1 MNNNQKTKRISRLIR
16 LAVLA
21 VSAIMLFSML
31 ALFAFAAD
39 SASPYDAQFGELY
52 YENLSDA
59 IEAAN
64 SSASGGTVTVLRD
77 VNLAECLTISKD
89 VTLTGKYTIYRAD
102 SYTAGLFTVDAG
114 VTLTLDGG
122 ITLDGGNEWVL
133 DYDAFHTDI
142 QKEEFLVSGM
152 SYVTAEPSAPV
163 ATAHMISIYGS
174 LVMNKATVQNNY
186 GGTSLT
192 TAPFRL
198 YQGATLTMNDGAV
211 ARHNYIEG
219 DSALVHCNSRYAT
232 WTINDGAE
240 ITENY
245 STGVGGLSFF
255 YYSYVEMNG
264 GEMHDNYVCGKE
276 GSIFKLYNGARFT
289 MNDGYIHDNYAFAMS
304 GAWGGTI
311 SVHYTSDAATTGN
324 YSTFTMNGGV
334 VGPNYGNGRTT
345 LVGNGYNKPLLY
357 LNGGKVINVD
367 GYNGVSGSYLYYTAD
382 SGVMEGGTIEGD
394 SVDIRKDFT
403 NNGTI
408 NSNVNLINKANA
420 TVYGNGVVN
429 GNLYLDP
436 DKNTVSACISGCT
449 WNGDVILSNIANA
462 VLSGGTYNGNII
474 VPDGATLSIT
484 GGQFKNSPIEYL
496 AAGSQ
501 SFYDAETGLYTVYS
515 GNVASFGGA
524 EYATLA
530 DAIAAAN
537 TAGGGEVSLL
547 RSTYIS
553 EQIDVS
559 SNITLIGD
567 YIISRAKAPLENYTG
582 TLFNV
587 SADATLTL
595 DGGITIDG
603 GNEWALDYDTM
614 YETMMSSPTN
624 VASFTFATPE
634 SGAPVASDYMFKVSG
649 NVVLGDA
656 TIQNNYGKV
665 LTAVFKVA
673 STATVTLNSGARV
686 THNAAINLENAN
698 KVNASV
704 AYIANDGHLIVNNG
718 AEISRNHMVGN
729 NSSLAYME
737 GSFTVNGGEIYD
749 NSSVNCGGLVAMI
762 DNTGLLTVNGGHIH
776 DNINVVKNGANAA
789 GIFFVYGTARFIMNG
804 GLVEKNYSSG
814 TTVIYAYSASSVELN
829 GGTIRQE
836 QRATSSGYSSYI
848 AGNVVIDDD
857 MVIEGGLVQFKKNL
871 TTKAT
876 IDSNVWFASGV
887 TAVQGGTFNG
897 DVRVANNLTITG
909 GTFNGAITVDSGYT
923 LSIKGGLFKQDPS
936 AYLAQYCDLVYND
949 VSGYYEVIKYYEA
962 SFDGVNY
969 DSLEE
974 AVAAAIAAGGGR
986 VTLLHDV
993 DLDSSIMVSS
1003 DVEICGD
1010 YTILRSAS
1018 YTDNLFTVN
1027 AGATLTLDGGV
1038 IVNGNNDWVLD
1049 YDALYNCMMANGA
1062 GITTATFCTAEA
1074 DAPKTAAHVFNVS
1087 GNVVVNNA
1095 TIKNHYISTSV
1106 SIFNVASGASVTLND
1121 GATITH
1127 NATLKCKVMASVA
1140 ASGSFIINEGSEI
1153 SYNHSSEGNG
1163 SLSYVTGSMVMNG
1176 GEVHHN
1182 TQTLGGGVLAYIAG
1196 SLVINGGHLYENMD
1210 VQESGSTSSLI
1221 YSNTAKTTFIMNGG
1235 LIEKNY
1241 SNGATTIYI
1250 KPTNSI
1256 VELNGGIIRQEHRAI
1271 PGNYSSIFNCTVY
1284 FGEDMVIEG
1293 GILRIQRDS
1302 TTKGTFNCD
1311 VQFGANVTNVSEG
1324 TYNGDIALKNSPTM
1338 TISGGVWN
1346 GGITVDAGG
1355 TLAINGGQF
1364 KEDPTQYLA
1373 NYHEAAYDEA
1383 SGYYTIIKY
1392 YEASFGGVNYDS
1404 LEEAV
1409 AAATAAGGGRVT
1421 LLHDV
1426 DLDSSVAISCD
1437 VEIYGDY
1444 TILRSKS
1451 YTGNLFTVAAGATLT
1466 LDGGVVFD
1474 GGNNWTLDYD
1484 LLLECMLADGST
1496 SVATSFAT
1504 TEQGGV
1510 VATDYMFNISGSVIM
1525 GNVTVTNNY
1534 QTTGIASPFIV
1545 NNGGTLTMNSGASIT
1560 HNASTGGSNCI
1571 ILVSTG
1577 GQWIINDGVTISF
1590 NHFKS
1595 TGGIA
1600 EICGIA
1606 IMNGGDVHDNSIYCS
1621 SVGAGSFVISHNGG
1635 SFTMNDGHVYDN
1647 ISVVKTSKITS
1658 GAIYIH
1664 ENGTFIMNGGVIEN
1678 NRGNRS
1684 NGIYAYTPTSV
1695 MQLNAGVLR
1704 HTTEKITSAT
1714 SSYTQGPIVIGE
1726 DMVIENGIFRLYTC
1740 SDITINGTLKCEL
1753 QIARVTGEL
1762 NMGGT
1767 LDGRLLVYDNSSIT
1781 VTGGTYLGGFK
1792 IYSGV
1797 TFAIEGGLFRENPS
1811 EWLGEGYGAVYSNES
1826 EMFDVQLIPVAAI
1839 GETKYDTITEALDA
1853 AVDGDVI
1860 TIAASHKIR
1869 ESITVAKNVTI
1880 DTGNQTIIVDKSV
1893 AVAFVIKANTTFRGN
1908 GTVNTDNGNT
1918 AVFAIGDADTEGSL
1932 TIESGSYIGD
1942 STVASVDNGSLTIS
1956 GGDFSVNPDVA
1967 EGEVADHSALLTVS
1981 EGADASVLITGG
1993 RFRSFNPEQ
2002 AGNYLED
2009 SHDAFEESDDYYSI
2023 LTHLFEHYISDGNA
2037 TCASDGTKTAKCKFC
2052 ELTDTIT
2059 EVGSML
2065 QHVFSHY
2072 VSDGNATCTSDGTKT
2087 AKCDRCDATYTVTD
2101 NNSDIGHSFT
2111 VYKSNGDATCE
2122 KNGTKTAK
2130 CDRCD
2135 EERTIMDGG
2144 TKLNH
2149 TYSGVICTECGA
2161 PRIWLVAVIVL
2172 AVFAFLSFGMLLVV

>member
-16 LAVLA
+16 LAVVA

-39 SASPYDAQFGELY
+39 SASPYDAQFGGLY

-59 IEAAN
+59 IAAAN
-64 SSASGGTVTVLRD
+64 ASECGGTVTLLRD
-77 VNLAECLTISKD
+77 TTLAECLTVSKN

-102 SYTAGLFTVDAG
+102 TYTAGLFVVASG
-114 VTLTLDGG
+114 ATLTLDGG
-122 ITLDGGNEWVL
+122 ITIDGGNEWVL

-174 LVMNKATVQNNY
+174 LVMNNATVQNNY

-211 ARHNYIEG
+211 ARHNYING

-245 STGVGGLSFF
+245 STGIGGLSFF

-334 VGPNYGNGRTT
+334 VGPNYGNGQTT
-345 LVGNGYNKPLLY
+345 LVGNGYNKPCLY

-367 GYNGVSGSYLYYTAD
+367 GYNGASGSYLYYTAD

-436 DKNTVSACISGCT
+436 DKNTVSACILGCT
-449 WNGDVILSNIANA
+449 WNGDVILSDIANA

-474 VPDGATLSIT
+474 VPDGANLSIT
-484 GGQFKNSPIEYL
+484 GGQFKNSPVEYL

-501 SFYDAETGLYTVYS
+501 SFYDSETGLYSVYS
-515 GNVASFGGA
+515 GNVASFGGT

-530 DAIAAAN
+530 EAITAAN

-547 RSTYIS
+547 RPTYLAESIS
-553 EQIDVS
+553 IS
-559 SNITLIGD
+559 SDITLSGAYSVVRSD
-567 YIISRAKAPLENYTG
+567 SYTG
-582 TLFNV
+582 NLFTV
-587 SADATLTL
+587 AAGATLTL

-603 GNEWALDYDTM
+603 
-614 YETMMSSPTN
+614 
-624 VASFTFATPE
+624 
-634 SGAPVASDYMFKVSG
+634 
-649 NVVLGDA
+649 
-656 TIQNNYGKV
+656 
-665 LTAVFKVA
+665 
-673 STATVTLNSGARV
+673 
-686 THNAAINLENAN
+686 
-698 KVNASV
+698 
-704 AYIANDGHLIVNNG
+704 
-718 AEISRNHMVGN
+718 
-729 NSSLAYME
+729 
-737 GSFTVNGGEIYD
+737 
-749 NSSVNCGGLVAMI
+749 
-762 DNTGLLTVNGGHIH
+762 
-776 DNINVVKNGANAA
+776 
-789 GIFFVYGTARFIMNG
+789 
-804 GLVEKNYSSG
+804 
-814 TTVIYAYSASSVELN
+814 
-829 GGTIRQE
+829 
-836 QRATSSGYSSYI
+836 
-848 AGNVVIDDD
+848 
-857 MVIEGGLVQFKKNL
+857 
-871 TTKAT
+871 
-876 IDSNVWFASGV
+876 
-887 TAVQGGTFNG
+887 
-897 DVRVANNLTITG
+897 
-909 GTFNGAITVDSGYT
+909 
-923 LSIKGGLFKQDPS
+923 
-936 AYLAQYCDLVYND
+936 
-949 VSGYYEVIKYYEA
+949 
-962 SFDGVNY
+962 
-969 DSLEE
+969 
-974 AVAAAIAAGGGR
+974 
-986 VTLLHDV
+986 
-993 DLDSSIMVSS
+993 
-1003 DVEICGD
+1003 
-1010 YTILRSAS
+1010 
-1018 YTDNLFTVN
+1018 
-1027 AGATLTLDGGV
+1027 
-1038 IVNGNNDWVLD
+1038 NNDWVLE
-1049 YDALYNCMMANGA
+1049 YDALYNCMMNNGA
-1062 GITTATFCTAEA
+1062 NVGTTDFCTAEQG
-1074 DAPKTAAHVFNVS
+1074 APVASAHVFSVS
-1087 GNVVVNNA
+1087 GNVEVNDA
-1095 TIKNHYISTSV
+1095 TIKNHYAGSTSSI
-1106 SIFNVASGASVTLND
+1106 SIFNVVSGGSVVLNSGAI
-1121 GATITH
+1121 ITH
-1127 NATLKCKVMASVA
+1127 NATLESRVISGINAG
-1140 ASGSFIINEGSEI
+1140 GSFVINDGAEI
-1153 SYNHSSEGNG
+1153 SYNHSDYGNSGLFYVGG
-1163 SLSYVTGSMVMNG
+1163 SLTVNG
-1176 GEVHHN
+1176 GDIHHN
-1182 TQTLGGGVLAYIAG
+1182 TQAYGGGTFAYIAG
-1196 SLVINGGHLYENMD
+1196 KLVINDGHFYENMD
-1210 VQESGSTSSLI
+1210 VNGEGATSSLI
-1221 YSNTAKTTFIMNGG
+1221 YSNTSGITLIMNGG

-1250 KPTNSI
+1250 KQVNSV
-1256 VELNGGIIRQEHRAI
+1256 VELNGGIIRQEHRAN
-1271 PGNYSSIFNCTVY
+1271 PGNYTSIFNCSVY

-1293 GILRIQRDS
+1293 GILRIQKDS
-1302 TTKGTFNCD
+1302 TIKGTFNGT
-1311 VQFGANVTNVSEG
+1311 VQFGANVTDVDGGEF
-1324 TYNGDIALKNSPTM
+1324 NGDVELKNKPTM
-1338 TISGGVWN
+1338 TISGGIWN
-1346 GGITVDAGG
+1346 GNITVDAGG
-1355 TLAINGGQF
+1355 TLSITGGLF
-1364 KEDPTQYLA
+1364 KQDPSAYLA
-1373 NYHEAAYDEA
+1373 DYYEAIYDA
-1383 SGYYTIIKY
+1383 STGFYTVNKY
-1392 YEASFGGVNYDS
+1392 YEASFDGVNYDT
-1404 LEEAV
+1404 LEEAI
-1409 AAATAAGGGRVT
+1409 AAANTAGGGEVT
-1421 LLHDV
+1421 LLHDA
-1426 DLDSSVAISCD
+1426 DLNTSITVSSD
-1437 VEIYGDY
+1437 
-1444 TILRSKS
+1444 ILLSGAYSVVRSDS

-1466 LDGGVVFD
+1466 LDGGIIID
-1474 GGNNWTLDYD
+1474 GGNEWTIDYD
-1484 LLLECMLADGST
+1484 LLNECMLANGST

-1504 TEQGGV
+1504 PEAGAPI
-1510 VATDYMFNISGSVIM
+1510 ATDYMFNISGAVIM
-1525 GNVTVTNNY
+1525 NNATVKNNY
-1534 QTTGIASPFIV
+1534 QTTGAAAPFYV
-1545 NNGGTLTMNSGASIT
+1545 SSGATLTMNDGAVATHNCSLSSNSVAKILSGAE
-1560 HNASTGGSNCI
+1560 
-1571 ILVSTG
+1571 
-1577 GQWIINDGVTISF
+1577 WIINEGAEVSYNHGQGNGGVSYV
-1590 NHFKS
+1590 NGHV
-1595 TGGIA
+1595 
-1600 EICGIA
+1600 
-1606 IMNGGDVHDNSIYCS
+1606 IMNGGEVHNNTLYT
-1621 SVGAGSFVISHNGG
+1621 GAGSFLIMHSGGKFTMNGG
-1635 SFTMNDGHVYDN
+1635 SVRNN
-1647 ISVVKTSKITS
+1647 INVVIGNVTS
-1658 GAIYIH
+1658 GTIYVH
-1664 ENGTFIMNGGVIEN
+1664 SSGTFIMNGGVIEK
-1678 NRGNRS
+1678 NRCNRTS
-1684 NGIYAYTPTSV
+1684 TIYAYANTSTV
-1695 MQLNAGVLR
+1695 ELNAGIIR
-1704 HTTEKITSAT
+1704 HEDNTVTASA
-1714 SSYTQGPIVIGE
+1714 SSYFAGRTVIGE
-1726 DMVIENGIFRLYTC
+1726 DVVIDGGIIRFFKVTDYEVKGQL
-1740 SDITINGTLKCEL
+1740 NCEL
-1753 QIARVTGEL
+1753 QIARMTADL
-1762 NMGGT
+1762 NINGT
-1767 LDGRLLVYDNSSIT
+1767 LNGRLLVYDSSNIT

-1797 TFAIEGGLFRENPS
+1797 TFDIEGGSFRENPS
-1811 EWLGEGYGAVYSNES
+1811 EWLAEGYGAVYDLDS
-1826 EMFDVQLIPVAAI
+1826 EMYDVELTPVAAI

-1860 TIAASHKIR
+1860 KISASHKIR

-1942 STVASVDNGSLTIS
+1942 STVASVDNGSLTIA

-1967 EGEVADHSALLTVS
+1967 EGEMADHSALLTVS

-2037 TCASDGTKTAKCKFC
+2037 TCTSDGTKTAKCKFC

-2149 TYSGVICTECGA
+2149 TYSGVTCTECGA
-2161 PRIWLVAVIVL
+2161 PRIWLLAVIVL